1 MTVRELIEALASFPD
16 SAQVVISSYLLP
28 DHIWYIPVKNVSIGV
43 NEFDG
48 LVFID
53 DYEETES

>member
-1 MTVRELIEALASFPD
+1 MTVSELQERLSCFPPN
-16 SAQVVISSYLLP
+16 AQVVLSSSFLP
-28 DHIWYIPVKNVSIGV
+28 DHIWYVPVRNVSNGV

-53 DYEETES
+53 DYEEAD